1 MEAPLRKLSVGLVY
15 LFFIL
20 FSSLV
25 GLLFDLHFGFAI
37 GIIFSLIVITTI
49 AIYGEK
55 IVLLLAKARYITD
68 DEKLIN
74 QLKNFCTHLSV
85 PEVKIYWS
93 NTYYNNVYFVNSY
106 FGVPSIIIG
115 REAYR
120 QLSKNEMNSL
130 IYATLLRIKSNESK
144 HRTTINLLMLMIFS
158 WVFFIGSLLPN
169 KLKPAMSVFLFPAF
183 YLKSKFY
190 KARNDI
196 DFFDSEIFK
205 LDLLKRDYISALF
218 KVNNLTECRSTSL
231 GSLALSGL
239 THTYN
244 KIDDSIFYLLMENE
258 ISIEERIKKIAG
270 NLK

>member
-1 MEAPLRKLSVGLVY
+1 M
-15 LFFIL
+15 L

-25 GLLFDLHFGFAI
+25 GLLFDLHFGFII
-37 GIIFSLIVITTI
+37 GFIFSLILLSII
-49 AIYGEK
+49 SLYGEK
-55 IVLLLAKARYITD
+55 IILLLARARYISD

-74 QLKNFCTHLSV
+74 QLKNFCTHLNVS
-85 PEVKIYWS
+85 EVKIYWS
-93 NTYYNNVYFVNSY
+93 NTYYNNEYFVNSY

-115 REAYR
+115 KEAYQ

-144 HRTTINLLMLMIFS
+144 HRTTINLLMIITFS
-158 WVFFIGSLLPN
+158 WVFLLEKILPM
-169 KLKPAMSVFLFPAF
+169 KIKSIMTIFLFPAF
-183 YLKSKFY
+183 YLKSRFY

-196 DFFDSEIFK
+196 LFFDSEIFK
-205 LDLLKRDYISALF
+205 LDILKRDYISALF
-218 KVNNLTECRSTSL
+218 KVNNLPECRTISL

-244 KIDDSIFYLLMENE
+244 KIDDSIFYLLVENE
-258 ISIEERIKKIAG
+258 ISIEERIKTIAG